1 VPCPAL
7 TTWVTCLGVLFCP
20 VFSSSSVT
28 DLTTRQRIHHLEFLQ
43 LNRRA
48 VVIGVIV
55 IVWFLRVCDNLCPLR
70 LCDLVDPATKISQD
84 SQRPSRLTARAK
96 IIPWTVDPTFEVCS
110 QRCSVSGK
118 EHCSVGVYFHV
129 FKWWTIPDSCFADR
143 LHWSRECGDDLSHHR
158 LPGNPE

>member
-1 VPCPAL
+1 MEFC
-7 TTWVTCLGVLFCP
+7 FCP

-55 IVWFLRVCDNLCPLR
+55 IVWFLRACDNLCPLR
-70 LCDLVDPATKISQD
+70 LCDLVDPATKIFQD
-84 SQRPSRLTARAK
+84 SQRPSRLPVRAK
-96 IIPWTVDPTFEVCS
+96 IIPWTVNPTFEVYS

-118 EHCSVGVYFHV
+118 EHCSIGVYFHV
-129 FKWWTIPDSCFADR
+129 FSILILYDPSYYTYTSILNRAFLNTEFR
-143 LHWSRECGDDLSHHR
+143 LGLTRPCQKLFS
-158 LPGNPE
+158 

>member
-1 VPCPAL
+1 MPCPAL

-70 LCDLVDPATKISQD
+70 LCDLVDPATKISKTPSALPDFQCERK
-84 SQRPSRLTARAK
+84 SSLGQLTQRSKCAHSGAVSPARNIAVLECISTCSILTVVRVTCYLKAGGT
-96 IIPWTVDPTFEVCS
+96 ITVPNRYRSEGGLE
-110 QRCSVSGK
+110 SV
-118 EHCSVGVYFHV
+118 
-129 FKWWTIPDSCFADR
+129 I
-143 LHWSRECGDDLSHHR
+143 
-158 LPGNPE
+158 